1 MTEETQQDH
10 PEKET
15 QGYLYGLAQSS
26 NEVNHRYLLAHIAFS
41 LHRIAVAQEMLVS
54 LSQVD
59 LSEQIDAA
67 IEQRGQERAQ
77 EIEEERGKRRFIGK
91 EAKPPEV

>member
-1 MTEETQQDH
+1 MAEEPELEH
-10 PEKET
+10 PEAHVEA
-15 QGYLYGLAQSS
+15 YLNAIAIKGNRDGLF
-26 NEVNHRYLLAHIAFS
+26 AHIAFS
-41 LHRIAVAQEMLVS
+41 LHRIAIAQEMLVS
-54 LSQVD
+54 LTQVD
-59 LSEQIDAA
+59 MAEQIDAA